1 MKKLKIDNGNEFMDY
16 SIDQNYHHQSQSN
29 QPPPHFQ
36 QPLPQQQQH
45 LPLHQFLS
53 NTIYSAAQQQHQ
65 LQSQQPLDISDHTL
79 AVANNLMSPITNPAA
94 AAVAAAQIVSQLQSH
109 QQQQNSHHSVVS
121 PIQQQQQQQANPTG
135 QPTVIIPTAEFV
147 AFQVAA
153 AAATAA
159 ISAQQHQQQL
169 QQNSSPK
176 VQCAICGDKA
186 SGKHY
191 GVHR

>member
-1 MKKLKIDNGNEFMDY
+1 
-16 SIDQNYHHQSQSN
+16 
-29 QPPPHFQ
+29 
-36 QPLPQQQQH
+36 
-45 LPLHQFLS
+45 
-53 NTIYSAAQQQHQ
+53 
-65 LQSQQPLDISDHTL
+65 
-79 AVANNLMSPITNPAA
+79 MSPITLSTNTAA
-94 AAVAAAQIVSQLQSH
+94 AAVAATAAQIVSQLS
-109 QQQQNSHHSVVS
+109 QQQQQQQQQTSHHSVVS
-121 PIQQQQQQQANPTG
+121 PIAHIQPAQSNAG
-135 QPTVIIPTAEFV
+135 SQPTVIIPTAEFV

-169 QQNSSPK
+169 QQQNSSPK